1 MSAFAVVHRPA
12 ATAKLGWKAECLLSQ
27 QSCLFI
33 WPIRTTSTLFKSGLM
48 GQPNFKPF
56 ELPSVV
62 RIKAHCAAQPIPV
75 GRKVATI
82 EGIHSKVLSGV
93 LIASLVRSIIQASPA
108 ESIRNSA
115 FGGKAIGQ
123 RNHGRKVSA

>member
-75 GRKVATI
+75 GCKVASI
-82 EGIHSKVLSGV
+82 ESVHGEVLCGI
-93 LIASLVRSIIQASPA
+93 LIATSMRSIIQTGPA
-108 ESIRNSA
+108 EPVGNPSLRIE
-115 FGGKAIGQ
+115 GVGE
-123 RNHGRKVSA
+123 RNHC